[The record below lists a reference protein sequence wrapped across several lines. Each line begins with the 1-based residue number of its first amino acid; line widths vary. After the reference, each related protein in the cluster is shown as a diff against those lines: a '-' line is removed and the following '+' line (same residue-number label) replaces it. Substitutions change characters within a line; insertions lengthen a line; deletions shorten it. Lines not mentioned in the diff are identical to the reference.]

1 MKGLEN
7 QTLGKYELIRE
18 IGRGSMGTVYL
29 ARDPFALRDVAVKI
43 ADVDPKSN
51 RRIARRRR
59 KLFFNEAKAAARL
72 RHPNIIAT
80 IDAGIE
86 DSLRYLAMEYVP
98 GAQTLDLFCMSGNL
112 LSLDRVISIMLKC
125 AIALDYAHNKG
136 VIHRDIKP
144 KNILLTQENEVKV
157 CDFGI
162 ALLTGGDDVDS
173 TQVIG
178 TLGSPRY
185 MSPEQVTGEGITN
198 QSDIFSLGVV
208 LYELLAGSNPFSAR
222 NMADV
227 TKKITREAHR
237 PLKEIRSDIPPA
249 LIHIVDRTLKKHP
262 AGRYRVAMELAADL
276 NLIYQDIKLSEQEL
290 SGKDRLEQLKE
301 LSFFKGFD
309 DSEIMEV
316 LVSGV
321 WKHCHVGQEI
331 VVEGAGSDSFYVLVD
346 GRVSVRR
353 GGKEIDVLH
362 PGASFGEI
370 GLFHREQRTTS
381 IVAKDPV
388 TVLEVGANHIE
399 HATVSCQLRFHKA
412 FMRSMS
418 GRFSKAVE
426 RIVPAA
432 GA

>member
-7 QTLGKYELIRE
+7 QTLGKYELVRE

-29 ARDPFALRDVAVKI
+29 ARDPFALRDVAVKV

-51 RRIARRRR
+51 QRIARRRR
-59 KLFFNEAKAAARL
+59 KLFFNEAKAAGRL
-72 RHPNIIAT
+72 RHPNVIAT
-80 IDAGIE
+80 IDAGID
-86 DSLRYLAMEYVP
+86 DSLRYIVMEYVP
-98 GAQTLDLFCMSGNL
+98 GAHTLDLFCVEGNL
-112 LSLDRVISIMLKC
+112 LPIDRVISIMLKC
-125 AIALDYAHNKG
+125 AIALDYAHGKG
-136 VIHRDIKP
+136 VIHRDMKP
-144 KNILLTQENEVKV
+144 KNVLLTQENEVKI

-162 ALLTGGDDVDS
+162 ALLTSGDDVDT

-185 MSPEQVTGEGITN
+185 MSPEQVTGEVVTN

-208 LYELLAGSNPFSAR
+208 LYELLAGFNPFSAR

-227 TKKITREAHR
+227 TQKIAREAHQ

-249 LIHIVDRTLKKHP
+249 LIRIVDRTLKKHP

-276 NLIYQDIKLSEQEL
+276 NLVYQDVKLSEEEL
-290 SGKDRLEQLKE
+290 QGKDKLDQLKG
-301 LSFFKGFD
+301 LTFFRGFE

-316 LVSGV
+316 LVSGA
-321 WKHCHVGQEI
+321 WKYYDLGREI
-331 VVEGAGSDSFYVLVD
+331 LVEGTQDDGFCVLVD

-353 GGKEIDVLH
+353 GGKEIDVLT

-370 GLFHREQRTTS
+370 GLIISEKNTAS

-388 TVLEVGANHIE
+388 TVIEIGANYIE
-399 HATVSCQLRFHKA
+399 HASVSSQLKFHKA
-412 FMRSMS
+412 FLKTMAK
-418 GRFSKAVE
+418 RFANSVKQIAPD
-426 RIVPAA
+426 R
-432 GA
+432 

>member
-1 MKGLEN
+1 MKGLDS
-7 QTLGKYELIRE
+7 QALGKYELVRE

-29 ARDPFALRDVAVKI
+29 ARDPFSLRDVAIKI

-51 RRIARRRR
+51 LRIARRRR
-59 KLFFNEAKAAARL
+59 KLFFNEAKAAGKL

-86 DSLRYLAMEYVP
+86 DSLRYIAMEYVP
-98 GAQTLDLFCMSGNL
+98 GAQTLDLFCTKDNL
-112 LSLDRVISIMLKC
+112 LSLDRVVSIMIKC
-125 AIALDYAHNKG
+125 SIALDYAHNKG

-144 KNILLTQENEVKV
+144 KNIMLTQENEVKI

-162 ALLTGGDDVDS
+162 ALLTEGEDVDT

-185 MSPEQVTGEGITN
+185 MSPEQVTNEGVTN

-208 LYELLAGSNPFSAR
+208 LYELLSGINPFSAR

-227 TKKITREAHR
+227 TQKITRVAHQ
-237 PLKEIRSDIPPA
+237 PLKEIRDDIPPM
-249 LIHIVDRTLKKHP
+249 LMHIVDRTLKKHP

-290 SGKDRLEQLKE
+290 SGKDRLEALKE
-301 LSFFKGFD
+301 LPFFRGFD
-309 DSEIMEV
+309 ESEIMDV
-316 LVSGV
+316 LVGGV
-321 WKHCHVGQEI
+321 WKHYQEGQVI
-331 VVEGAGSDSFYVLVD
+331 VEEGGEEDGFFVLVD

-353 GGKEIDVLH
+353 AGKEIDVLN

-370 GLFHREQRTTS
+370 SFFCRPEHTAS
-381 IVAKDPV
+381 IVAKDFC
-388 TVLEVGANHIE
+388 TVLEVGMNHIE
-399 HATVSCQLRFHKA
+399 HASVSCQLRFLKA
-412 FMRSMS
+412 FLRNMS
-418 GRFSKAVE
+418 IRYVHALGQLC
-426 RIVPAA
+426 PN
-432 GA
+432 

>member
-1 MKGLEN
+1 MKGLES
-7 QTLGKYELIRE
+7 QTLGKYELVRE

-29 ARDPFALRDVAVKI
+29 ARDPFSLREVAVKI

-51 RRIARRRR
+51 LRIARRRR
-59 KLFFNEAKAAARL
+59 KLFFTEAKAAGKL

-86 DSLRYLAMEYVP
+86 DSLRYIAMEYVP
-98 GAQTLDLFCMSGNL
+98 GAQTLDLFCLPGNL
-112 LSLDRVISIMLKC
+112 LPVDRVVSIMLKC

-144 KNILLTQENEVKV
+144 KNIMLTQENEVKI

-162 ALLTGGDDVDS
+162 ALLTEGEDVDT
-173 TQVIG
+173 TQVMG

-185 MSPEQVTGEGITN
+185 MSPEQVTNEGVTN

-208 LYELLAGSNPFSAR
+208 MYELLSGINPFSAR

-227 TKKITREAHR
+227 TQKITREAHQ
-237 PLKEIRSDIPPA
+237 PLKEIRDDIPSA

-290 SGKDRLEQLKE
+290 SGKDRLEALKE
-301 LSFFKGFD
+301 LPFFRGFEE
-309 DSEIMEV
+309 SEIMEV
-316 LVSGV
+316 LVGGV
-321 WKHCHVGQEI
+321 WKRYRTGQVIAEEGTDEDDFFI
-331 VVEGAGSDSFYVLVD
+331 LVEGK
-346 GRVSVRR
+346 VSVQRA
-353 GGKEIDVLH
+353 GKEIDVLD

-370 GLFHREQRTTS
+370 SFVFRPEPTAS
-381 IVAKDPV
+381 IVAKERSI
-388 TVLEVGANHIE
+388 VLQVGINHIE
-399 HATVSCQLRFHKA
+399 HASVSCQLRFHKA
-412 FMRSMS
+412 FLRNIST
-418 GRFSKAVE
+418 RFVHAL
-426 RIVPAA
+426 RQLDAN
-432 GA
+432 

>member
-1 MKGLEN
+1 MKGLES

-29 ARDPFALRDVAVKI
+29 ARDPFSLRDVAIKI

-51 RRIARRRR
+51 LRIARRRR
-59 KLFFNEAKAAARL
+59 KLFFTEAKAAGKL

-86 DSLRYLAMEYVP
+86 DSLRYIAMEYVP
-98 GAQTLDLFCMSGNL
+98 GAQTLDLFCTKDNL
-112 LSLDRVISIMLKC
+112 LPVDRVVSIMIKC

-144 KNILLTQENEVKV
+144 KNIMLTQEKEVKI

-162 ALLTGGDDVDS
+162 ALLTEDEDVVT
-173 TQVIG
+173 TQVMG

-185 MSPEQVTGEGITN
+185 MSPEQVTNEGVTN

-208 LYELLAGSNPFSAR
+208 LYELLSGVNPFSAR

-227 TKKITREAHR
+227 TQKITREAHQ
-237 PLKEIRSDIPPA
+237 PLKEIRDDIPPV
-249 LIHIVDRTLKKHP
+249 LMHIVDRTLKKHP

-276 NLIYQDIKLSEQEL
+276 NLIHQDIKLSEQEL
-290 SGKDRLEQLKE
+290 SGKDRLEALKE
-301 LSFFKGFD
+301 LSFFRGFD
-309 DSEIMEV
+309 ESEIMEV
-316 LVSGV
+316 LAGGA
-321 WKHCHVGQEI
+321 WKRYEVGQVI
-331 VVEGAGSDSFYVLVD
+331 VEEGGEEDGFFVLVD

-353 GGKEIDVLH
+353 AGNEIDVLN

-370 GLFHREQRTTS
+370 SFFYRPEHTAS
-381 IVAKDPV
+381 IVAKDIC
-388 TVLEVGANHIE
+388 TVLEVGINHIE
-399 HATVSCQLRFHKA
+399 HASVSCELRFLKA
-412 FMRSMS
+412 FLRNMS
-418 GRFSKAVE
+418 IRYVHALGQLY
-426 RIVPAA
+426 PN
-432 GA
+432 